1 STGMENRSVSAGV
14 YRFGFQGQEKDNE
27 WTGQQGSHLAFK
39 YRVHDTR
46 IGRFLSVDPMA
57 DQRSWVSPY
66 NFVQNSPIN
75 RIDPT
80 GALDKGYTYDDD
92 GNVKEIEGQG
102 ADDYGGSEYDV
113 LFKKSDFDAGNT
125 AESDGLTVNDTKIL
139 SGLSENR
146 TDYNGNYAIS
156 SNKRESFNVF
166 YFMAN
171 NTNVEWGIDGYRTS
185 GDNEYIIRTSHDD
198 EGVTM
203 STALSG
209 YNEFNQ
215 IFNIHSHPAVDGTKG
230 GSPCTPLGGDMCN
243 IRRRYRRFQNAGMK
257 RTDTWFKK
265 GNQWTVFPKH
275 YVYHKQSKTL
285 YNYTPWKNNVF
296 IRETSKASDMYR
308 NLGF

>member
-1 STGMENRSVSAGV
+1 MAHER
-14 YRFGFQGQEKDNE
+14 E
-27 WTGQQGSHLAFK
+27 WL
-39 YRVHDTR
+39 
-46 IGRFLSVDPMA
+46 
-57 DQRSWVSPY
+57 SPY
-66 NFVQNSPIN
+66 NFCSLNPIN
-75 RIDPT
+75 RIDPN
-80 GALDKGYTYDDD
+80 GALDEGYTYDDD

-125 AESDGLTVNDTKIL
+125 AESDGLKVNDTKIL

-156 SNKRESFNVF
+156 NNKKETFNVF
-166 YFMAN
+166 YHMAN

-185 GDNEYIIRTSHDD
+185 GDNEYIIRTSHND

-203 STALSG
+203 STSLSR

-215 IFNIHSHPAVDGTKG
+215 IFNIHSHPGDATWEGTKG
-230 GSPCTPLGGDMCN
+230 ASTGDQN
-243 IRRRYRRFQNAGMK
+243 IVINRYNRFQGAGMK
-257 RTDTWFKK
+257 HPDVWFKK
-265 GNQWTVFPKH
+265 DGQWTVFPKN

-285 YNYTPWKNNVF
+285 YNYTPWKSNIF
-296 IRETSKASDMYR
+296 IRKTSKASDMHR